1 MGKRKTTSSKKLKI
15 AVTGHTSGIGKAIY
29 DMGILQGYD
38 VVGFSRAT
46 GFNLK
51 NIGKQYT
58 TDKDF
63 DQHQRFE
70 YTEDTQRFLREIK
83 DYDVFINNAHLQWS
97 QVDLLYAVYEMWQKQ
112 NKSIICIG
120 STAKDHNEPAEVTKP
135 YYHQKI
141 ALETIVD
148 NFGVYG
154 KGKCKVSIVR
164 PGWVDTGLFD
174 KQPEYKR
181 TIPMGIKTIPSDKIA
196 ESVYYILNQPKNV
209 YIKNISVESWY
220 I

>member
-1 MGKRKTTSSKKLKI
+1 MGIRKTQSSNRLKI
-15 AVTGHTSGIGKAIY
+15 AITGHTSGIGKAIY
-29 DMGILQGYD
+29 DMGLLQGHD
-38 VVGFSRAT
+38 VVGFSRST

-58 TDKDF
+58 TDVDF
-63 DQHQRFE
+63 DQHQKFE

-97 QVDLLYAVYEMWQKQ
+97 QVDLLYAVYNMWQKQ
-112 NKSIICIG
+112 NKTIICIG
-120 STAKDHNEPAEVTKP
+120 STAKDHKEPGESVKD

-154 KGKCKVSIVR
+154 KGKCKASIVR

-174 KQPEYKR
+174 KSPEYKQV
-181 TIPMGIKTIPSDKIA
+181 IPTGVNVIPADKIA
-196 ESVYYILNQPKNV
+196 EAVFYIINQPSNV
-209 YIKNISVESWY
+209 HIKNISVESWY
-220 I
+220 N